1 MAAQISPEEREM
13 MKDAYRY
20 LAQYIDPP
28 ASGTDEAATWWEA
41 AARDAGLLVGGKWT
55 NHSLIM
61 QVMLGVYSYLEQKA
75 KEATARA
82 QAL

>member
-13 MKDAYRY
+13 MKDAYCY

-28 ASGTDEAATWWEA
+28 ASGTDEAVKWWES
-41 AARDAGLLVGGKWT
+41 AARDVSLLVGDKWN
-55 NHSLIM
+55 NHPLIM
-61 QVMLGVYSYLEQKA
+61 LGIYSYLDHKA

-82 QAL
+82 QGV